1 MLLKLGLGFLHAL
14 QLHNCKHQ
22 AHNRRLTR
30 PQLPGARERR
40 RKTVGH
46 PLTLARRS
54 RQQSHL
60 LCTVPDRCWAI
71 LPLANALL

>member
-1 MLLKLGLGFLHAL
+1 MLLKLGLGLMHAL

-22 AHNRRLTR
+22 AHNRQLTR
-30 PQLPGARERR
+30 PQPPVARESR
-40 RKTVGH
+40 RKTGGH

-54 RQQSHL
+54 RQQFHL

-71 LPLANALL
+71 LALANALL